1 MVNRTIQYQNGSFF
15 IIIPKAIIDIIGLK
29 AGDKVTVGIENNKI
43 TIASVHPPSQPFT
56 ANH

>member
-15 IIIPKAIIDIIGLK
+15 TIIPKAVIDIIGLK

-43 TIASVHPPSQPFT
+43 IIVPVHPLS
-56 ANH
+56 